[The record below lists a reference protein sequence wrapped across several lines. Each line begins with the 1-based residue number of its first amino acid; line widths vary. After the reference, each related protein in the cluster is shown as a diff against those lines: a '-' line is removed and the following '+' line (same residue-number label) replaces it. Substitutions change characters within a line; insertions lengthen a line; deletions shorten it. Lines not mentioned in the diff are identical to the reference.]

1 MFNKFS
7 IISLSLIS
15 TLISYSQAIIITEVT
30 SIEKDIVY
38 LKSDSSLFNGLTKE
52 FYPNNSIKLAAHYK
66 EGYKHG
72 KFKRWHKVFWDNFE
86 TSVKLHNIKK
96 LIVINHRDCGA
107 AKIINGKKDFTNIN
121 ETNVHKNSFQKI
133 KKIFKKKYPKLSIE
147 LKIISLNSNVET
159 FK

>member
-1 MFNKFS
+1 MV
-7 IISLSLIS
+7 LSCIDPRF
-15 TLISYSQAIIITEVT
+15 QP
-30 SIEKDIVY
+30 IVY
-38 LKSDSSLFNGLTKE
+38 NYLKKKKLIGKYSSFTIAGSAIGVTAN
-52 FYPNNSIKLAAHYK
+52 
-66 EGYKHG
+66 

-133 KKIFKKKYPKLSIE
+133 KKIFRKKYPKLSIE
-147 LKIISLNSNVET
+147 LKLISLNKKIQN